1 VSRCAII
8 TGSSSGIGRAVAQRL
23 AADGFAVV
31 LADVRR
37 DPLTGGRPTD
47 ELIREQ
53 GGAGEFVP
61 ADVSR
66 RQDCERLVALVQERH
81 GSLDVLVNNA
91 VLAGEHSKPL
101 LETEDGDWDAMMA
114 VNLKG
119 PFMLCRAAVR
129 IMLTQPKRGDAR
141 GRIINISSQHGM
153 VGVPGHFAYSVGKG
167 GLVQMTRQIAVEHG
181 SDGIICNAVA
191 PGRVVTGA
199 PGDLSAD
206 EASSEYVQSR
216 TPFSRLGEP
225 QDVASAV
232 AFLASDQATYIS
244 GINLLVDGGWMAY

>member
-1 VSRCAII
+1 NSRRVSGCAIV

-61 ADVSR
+61 ADVAR
-66 RQDCERLVALVQERH
+66 RQDCERLVALVRERH

-141 GRIINISSQHGM
+141 GRIINISSQHDIIKI
-153 VGVPGHFAYSVGKG
+153 PNHFTYS
-167 GLVQMTRQIAVEHG
+167 
-181 SDGIICNAVA
+181 
-191 PGRVVTGA
+191 
-199 PGDLSAD
+199 
-206 EASSEYVQSR
+206 
-216 TPFSRLGEP
+216 
-225 QDVASAV
+225 
-232 AFLASDQATYIS
+232 
-244 GINLLVDGGWMAY
+244 INKKNLIQ